1 MVTNASQDI
10 HDPFEIKLKE
20 EKKSGNLR
28 LCFVQLA
35 PSSGY

>member
-20 EKKSGNLR
+20 EKKIR
-28 LCFVQLA
+28 EFKVMFRTT
-35 PSSGY
+35 SSL